1 MGNKSSSENLPEVP
15 VDGNSTIARAIA
27 RGTVYVIVRYPIAVE
42 KLEGT
47 LFNEH
52 QFRDVLADLQQVY
65 YLATTKLLT
74 LNIIY
79 S

>member
-1 MGNKSSSENLPEVP
+1 MGNKSSSNELPKEP

-27 RGTVYVIVRYPIAVE
+27 RGRIYVIIRYPAAVE

-52 QFRDVLADLQQVY
+52 QFRDTLADLQQVS
-65 YLATTKLLT
+65 
-74 LNIIY
+74 NY